1 MKFLTLALGLAAA
14 PNLAAADL
22 LAVSTAPVGD
32 MARGVSFSASAFAAD
47 DFIAAKDID
56 DDWTQPADPRS
67 GRNLAVGYGR
77 AGTDYTGRGW
87 SVGVFTRGD
96 GFGKTN
102 RDSIAVFQAAKDP
115 LQLLD
120 SDHRYD
126 PDYEHCA
133 GRRVPS

>member
-1 MKFLTLALGLAAA
+1 LISSGYFDEIPYPCAGPRRGPQPGCGRSAGGVDRA
-14 PNLAAADL
+14 
-22 LAVSTAPVGD
+22 GRGHG
-32 MARGVSFSASAFAAD
+32 ARRVR
-47 DFIAAKDID
+47 AKDID

-87 SVGVFTRGD
+87 SVGVFSRGD